1 MPTLLAHAPRL
12 ATAAC
17 LLALAAFAPTRAS
30 AETVIVFAAGAVKAA
45 VERLVPLYDAAGAD
59 RIAAS
64 YDTVGA
70 LRDRALAGEAVHIVL
85 LSTAGLAPLAERGRI
100 AAGTRVA
107 VGRTGIGLAGAK
119 GRVSPI
125 DTPARFA
132 AVLREA
138 KSIGYADP
146 ARGATAGTHFAKQ
159 LAELGLAE
167 PLKDRLKVF
176 PFGVEAVEAA
186 GRGEIEIAV
195 SQATEIVAHPEKVA
209 FLGLFPDPHQLWTPY
224 EAALLADSAAA
235 RRWLA
240 LVASPQGKNAFA
252 KIGFETGRD

>member
-1 MPTLLAHAPRL
+1 MPVLRRLIPSAVLL
-12 ATAAC
+12 C
-17 LLALAAFAPTRAS
+17 LAALPVQ

-45 VERLVPLYDAAGAD
+45 VERLVQPYEAAGAD

-70 LRDRALAGEAVHIVL
+70 LRDRALAGEAVHVVL
-85 LSTAGLAPLAERGRI
+85 LSTAGLAPLGEKGKLV
-100 AAGTRVA
+100 AGARA
-107 VGRTGIGLAGAK
+107 HVGRTGIGLAGAK
-119 GRVSPI
+119 GRVAPI
-125 DTPARFA
+125 DTPERFA
-132 AVLREA
+132 TLLRDA

-159 LAELGLAE
+159 LADLGLAI

-176 PFGVEAVEAA
+176 PFGVEAVEAV

-224 EAALLADSAAA
+224 EAAIATDSPAA
-235 RRWLA
+235 RRFLA
-240 LVASPQGKNAFA
+240 LVASPQGKEAFA
-252 KIGFETGRD
+252 KIGFEAAK

>member
-1 MPTLLAHAPRL
+1 MKRLLPI
-12 ATAAC
+12 
-17 LLALAAFAPTRAS
+17 LALAALHVAAGAGTARA
-30 AETVIVFAAGAVKAA
+30 AETLVVFAAGAVKAA
-45 VERLVPLYDAAGAD
+45 VEKLVPAFEAANPGEMVRAH
-59 RIAAS
+59 

-70 LRDRALAGEAVHIVL
+70 LRDRALAGEVVHVVL

-107 VGRTGIGLAGAK
+107 IGRTGIGLAGAK
-119 GRVSPI
+119 GRTTPI

-146 ARGATAGTHFAKQ
+146 ARGATAGTHFARQ

-176 PFGVEAVEAA
+176 PFGVEAVEAV

-224 EAALLADSAAA
+224 EAALLTDSAAA

-240 LVASPQGKNAFA
+240 LLASPQGKDAFA
-252 KIGFETGRD
+252 KIGFEIRH